1 MVGVP
6 KLPRI
11 NPGTALNNP
20 HLAGVIPSGERAGFA
35 RLAGEALWKLERK
48 YDVDL
53 AKCFGRGRFRLASP
67 LNALA
72 ILNWRREG
80 GPCRVAAVELASRRD
95 LLAAFVKSPGVFFLP
110 PSPAP
115 DFSAEA
121 YLAALAGVRVCEV
134 TGGVDSR
141 GRPGPLLAR
150 LAAGLA
156 MGIAVR
162 VSQTRLLPD
171 PHRLLRHQRAPEV
184 GPRLLFFSGGS
195 ALGPLSRRLV
205 AYTHNSIHL
214 VTTFDSAAPRP
225 SSAGPSPCRRWA
237 ICATG
242 SWPWPTRACGA
253 NPAIHRLFAQRLPGG
268 EPPPRLRERLE
279 ALVRGR
285 DPCWPPS
292 RSPAPDHP
300 PLLGLL
306 PRRHAG
312 GFRPG
317 RRLPG
322 QPGPDR
328 GLPQSRRHL
337 DPVVF
342 LFSKLAEVRGTV
354 RPITNQDLHLAAELA
369 DGTLILGQHRLTG
382 KEVPPIAAAVRR
394 LALSASLD
402 EFRPVRSRLREEAR
416 ALIARAE
423 LICFPLGSFFSSVLA
438 QCLLVGVGAAIA
450 QSGVPKVF
458 IPNLA
463 RDPELVAEP
472 VERQAELLLQYLQAG
487 GRAAPGGEPFWTS
500 SSSTPGTAF
509 TPTAA
514 TAAAWPNW
522 GARWWT
528 CRWSTARGGHID
540 PDLWP
545 GHCCPWSEKANH
557 LDGPTKQA
565 TRRGL
570 PEPGPRER
578 RPSKHQAPQTLR

>member
-1 MVGVP
+1 
-6 KLPRI
+6 
-11 NPGTALNNP
+11 
-20 HLAGVIPSGERAGFA
+20 
-35 RLAGEALWKLERK
+35 
-48 YDVDL
+48 
-53 AKCFGRGRFRLASP
+53 
-67 LNALA
+67 
-72 ILNWRREG
+72 
-80 GPCRVAAVELASRRD
+80 
-95 LLAAFVKSPGVFFLP
+95 
-110 PSPAP
+110 
-115 DFSAEA
+115 
-121 YLAALAGVRVCEV
+121 
-134 TGGVDSR
+134 
-141 GRPGPLLAR
+141 
-150 LAAGLA
+150 

-214 VTTFDSAAPRP
+214 VTTFDSGG
-225 SSAGPSPCRRWA
+225 SSAKLRRAFAMPAVGDLRNRLMALADPSVR
-237 ICATG
+237 G
-242 SWPWPTRACGA
+242 

-285 DPCWPPS
+285 DPLL
-292 RSPAPDHP
+292 AAVPD
-300 PLLGLL
+300 PLRQIIRHYLACFRDAMPEDFDLDGASLGNLVL
-306 PRRHAG
+306 TG
-312 GFRPG
+312 GYLNHG
-317 RRLPG
+317 
-322 QPGPDR
+322 
-328 GLPQSRRHL
+328 RHL

-423 LICFPLGSFFSSVLA
+423 LICFPMGSFYSSVLA
-438 QCLLVGVGAAIA
+438 HCLLEGVGAAIA

-487 GRAAPGGEPFWTS
+487 GRAAPGR
-500 SSSTPGTAF
+500 GTLLDFILIDSRHGFYPHGCDRRRLAELGGQVVDL
-509 TPTAA
+509 PLVN
-514 TAAAWPNW
+514 P
-522 GARWWT
+522 
-528 CRWSTARGGHID
+528 ARGGLID
-540 PDLWP
+540 PDLLA
-545 GHCCPWSEKANH
+545 GALLS
-557 LDGPTKQA
+557 LV
-565 TRRGL
+565 
-570 PEPGPRER
+570 
-578 RPSKHQAPQTLR
+578 